1 VDLTAAFSGLD
12 AQINRVFSV
21 MMGKTPVL
29 NGPQGPTGPTGPT
42 GPLGPTGP
50 RGATGVTGP
59 IGPTGVTGPTGP
71 QGATGVT
78 GPSGATGIG
87 LGGDLRGEWVSG
99 DPYAAGENPAIVTY
113 RGSLYVCRQATS
125 GTTPP
130 DLNTADWTLYVQQ
143 GATGTVN
150 AIGADGQFIYNAA
163 GTALGSSFFTYRATG
178 PTGSG
183 GGATG
188 PYPNPTLQFGT
199 FIVPTTDGTY
209 DLGATGIQ
217 FKDVHFSGSIYNNGM
232 PLLGGASGLTYRATG
247 PTGPTGGATGPRAP
261 TLQTAAHIIPTTDL
275 SVDLGAAGLRFRDI
289 YVGGS
294 SIYMGDSVI
303 LKASGLNFSVTTPAG
318 TTNLV
323 SATYGPV
330 PNQVAAN
337 FEPAGASASPF
348 IQGTGTGTI
357 RSMATSAD
365 GRYVSAIFVNTTST
379 PANKP
384 SISVAFDSEV
394 FSINK
399 ELDADAEPFNAIA
412 MSASGQRQ
420 IAVQSKDGDDGGGI
434 YVSGDSGTTW
444 TESFLSIDGYVGQ
457 NFIAA
462 AASSNVYVAAFAGA
476 WFFTDQSAGSITEW
490 TAVSEYTNKNGINS
504 IFSGISQI
512 QISNDGRYI
521 LILDRTRLE
530 VALYDFV
537 INGQL
542 GRAYDLAGY
551 TNPIISNLMDNGGF
565 SVLAVNAQSQQC
577 IINYSAGSTVATVI
591 VIPATGATTPKTL
604 ISSVDS
610 VYKIAV
616 FNTAVANTT
625 VTYYSYNYGARWEKL
640 SNTLLN
646 NVTSILFSA
655 TADTT
660 YLITYESGAT
670 RQSLRFSYA
679 ASAYIENSSI
689 PYNPDDA
696 SIWPVAPT
704 TLTQAVDDLAE
715 VVFAPTYPTSSY
727 TDPLTNVTVTGPILT
742 MGATGSA
749 GPIILQAGLS
759 ATHVLE
765 RYTTTGPN
773 LAYSQ
778 TKTQPGSYTVNTVYG
793 PNGPGVGQNLLN
805 NIPQVTF
812 NTSRGYATGPTGL
825 QNDDFMG
832 TIFFKENNS
841 LRGAIFARK
850 VGSTAQEDGL
860 ISFQAGQAAEV
871 FAISSTGP
879 DDSIVGANMKIKGQ
893 VYPEST
899 NFYNL
904 GATGYQFNNI
914 HFGGTLFQN
923 GQPFQ
928 QTGLTYRATGPTGPT
943 GGATGP
949 NAPTL
954 QIGTFLVPT
963 ADATYDLGA
972 TGIQFKDV
980 HFSGSIYNNG
990 TPFQGGVSGLV
1001 YRATGP
1007 TGPTGGATGPR
1018 APTLQV
1024 GAFLVPTVD
1033 RTYDLG
1039 ATGIQFKDV
1048 HFSGSLYN
1056 NGVPFS
1062 GGASYSVGSY
1072 TDPVTNVTVTGPI
1085 LSMGA
1090 TGSAGPI
1097 ILQAGLSPNHVME
1110 SYTTTGPNWSYS
1122 QVKTKPGSYNLN
1134 TIYGPSGP
1142 DPINNLYTYVP
1153 QITFNT
1159 SRGYATG
1166 PTNLQNNDI
1175 MGAIFFNDNATLGTG
1190 ILAGKD
1196 ETGGIVLSAFN
1207 QAGPVILASASA
1219 APLPAPASDF
1229 EPTGKATVED
1239 CIQPQGDTPYTA
1251 NFTLM
1256 ATSADGE
1263 YITVV
1268 GPLALQQIYDG
1279 PGDQPDNP
1287 YPYTLIMVSS
1297 DSGLTFTPKSMLS
1310 GLGDPR
1316 SVAVSQSGQYQ
1327 IVVET
1332 NQNKGGAAAFVSS
1345 NFGVTWTEVYLNGG
1359 GDISF
1364 NSCAVSETS
1373 PSSNPIFVAA
1383 GVIPAGDGG
1392 SPPALPIFIYCRGEP
1407 ENKDSWT
1414 QVSSYSS
1421 GPSVSFNG
1429 IGSVAISNDGTRL
1442 VLLDTADELTK
1453 RAVFFQIT
1461 SSEFT
1466 YRTFIS
1472 IVAISGTGYS
1482 ELANH
1487 IISNITSTGFTLV
1500 AANSQDIVSFQYS
1513 WPTASATPI
1522 FNVGSDVLVTPS
1534 EGANILPTNIVA
1546 SSDGVYQLVRCSDE
1560 NGSTFTYISSD
1571 SGATWSVIPQNFDS
1585 NFDSLATIAM
1595 SADASRTYC
1604 ISKETDNLYKQVL
1617 RTSLRVQSYVQTGPI
1632 TALAYRATGPT
1643 DDNGAATGPR
1653 APTTQISSHFLPL
1666 SNASYDIGATG
1677 IQFRDVHF
1685 SGSIYNNGTPFQGG
1699 VSGLTYRA
1707 TGPTGPTGGA
1717 TGPRAP
1723 TLQLDAFLVPTSN
1736 ATYDLGATGIQ
1747 FKDVHF
1753 SGSLY
1758 NNGVPFSGGGSL
1770 TGLTYRATG
1779 PTGPTG
1785 GATGPAPDP
1794 TIQIGT
1800 HLVPTADLAYD
1811 LGATGLR
1818 FRDIYVGGSSI
1829 HIGDSVVLS
1838 ASNGSLNAT
1847 NNSGTVTLLS
1857 SGGSGAML
1865 AGFGT
1870 TNTQDGANQI
1880 FYNSNTFSTA
1890 FSAEVTP
1897 VVLISPLN
1905 LYQGSGIFTTTSF
1918 TASNVSITGFK
1929 VFSTTSNARY
1939 SWMALPQTD
1948 ISPTPPEFA
1957 GDFAITS
1964 SAATQ
1969 TSITVSF
1976 NRSKITGSPTLSYT
1990 LLLLEANS
1998 STTYNVTDNYTVNG
2012 TTYTYVV
2019 RNATN
2024 LNGGWPNSSLT
2035 PGSGYYFA
2043 LTVSNPAGSVT
2054 TASLFGPFS
2063 TSTYTLGS
2071 TGATLAVTWTGTTG
2085 QTINIAVT
2093 PQSMNVTGN
2102 IGTLSFN
2109 VRDSGFGNLFNS
2121 SLTWNS
2127 GLSAWIYSKDLSSSA
2142 GLSGNIAVTG
2152 IDSGASSEGT
2162 TPANEVDITLTG
2174 SNTSFSVPYAPLNA
2188 SGVSGTTEA
2197 GIPAQSSRNISLVG
2211 NATGG
2216 DGNYT
2221 YSLFYRVN
2229 GSGDGYTLGGQ
2240 MSPYGPLTIF
2250 GLTVNTTY
2258 QYYIQVSDNMGS
2270 TPANSS
2276 VQTFAT
2282 ANWGPLSTGSF
2293 YIEFVP
2299 NLSDPTKG
2307 RIDGLG
2313 FPDGGNYT
2321 YRYQLY
2327 RRIPPA
2333 SFATF
2338 GITNDVS
2345 GWDFSDLVAETTYE
2359 TYVRIS
2365 DTASSVPVD
2374 TDPPLEFTTAS
2385 SITPLTA
2392 GDMNI
2397 SYTPSST
2404 DPTTEGT
2411 ISWTGSPTGG
2421 NGQYRY
2427 QLFTKP
2433 DTGMS
2438 LSYEAFSP
2446 AAAVTQWDLDGMSG
2460 YYPLAAG
2467 TRYEY
2472 YITVTDTAGTPSLNV
2487 PNVPSA
2493 LPKDFTTATPSI
2505 NASSLTDYAINI
2517 SYTSA
2522 MIGLS
2527 GNPTGGTPSYNF
2539 QLWIRR
2545 GSTGGFSTYGS
2556 MEYGSGNWSLN
2567 GLLGNNTYYW
2577 YATVSDNSGTTPGNT
2592 NTFSFNTLNY
2602 DTLNPALITY
2612 SAPGMSSGQIDYTYN
2627 APTGGS
2633 GSLTNTI
2640 EYQEQGQTDWTPYG
2654 EVSSGYG
2661 IIEYLSPGSTYNIRI
2676 ITLDT
2681 LSLLTVYSEPA
2692 SSQAATI

>member
-1 VDLTAAFSGLD
+1 
-12 AQINRVFSV
+12 
-21 MMGKTPVL
+21 MGAIL
-29 NGPQGPTGPTGPT
+29 FRDQN
-42 GPLGPTGP
+42 
-50 RGATGVTGP
+50 
-59 IGPTGVTGPTGP
+59 
-71 QGATGVT
+71 
-78 GPSGATGIG
+78 
-87 LGGDLRGEWVSG
+87 DLRGFITANKLSEPDHASINLNV
-99 DPYAAGENPAIVTY
+99 
-113 RGSLYVCRQATS
+113 GSQ
-125 GTTPP
+125 
-130 DLNTADWTLYVQQ
+130 D
-143 GATGTVN
+143 
-150 AIGADGQFIYNAA
+150 FI
-163 GTALGSSFFTYRATG
+163 
-178 PTGSG
+178 
-183 GGATG
+183 
-188 PYPNPTLQFGT
+188 
-199 FIVPTTDGTY
+199 
-209 DLGATGIQ
+209 
-217 FKDVHFSGSIYNNGM
+217 
-232 PLLGGASGLTYRATG
+232 
-247 PTGPTGGATGPRAP
+247 
-261 TLQTAAHIIPTTDL
+261 L
-275 SVDLGAAGLRFRDI
+275 S
-289 YVGGS
+289 
-294 SIYMGDSVI
+294 
-303 LKASGLNFSVTTPAG
+303 
-318 TTNLV
+318 
-323 SATYGPV
+323 
-330 PNQVAAN
+330 
-337 FEPAGASASPF
+337 
-348 IQGTGTGTI
+348 I
-357 RSMATSAD
+357 RSS
-365 GRYVSAIFVNTTST
+365 
-379 PANKP
+379 
-384 SISVAFDSEV
+384 
-394 FSINK
+394 
-399 ELDADAEPFNAIA
+399 
-412 MSASGQRQ
+412 
-420 IAVQSKDGDDGGGI
+420 
-434 YVSGDSGTTW
+434 
-444 TESFLSIDGYVGQ
+444 
-457 NFIAA
+457 
-462 AASSNVYVAAFAGA
+462 
-476 WFFTDQSAGSITEW
+476 
-490 TAVSEYTNKNGINS
+490 
-504 IFSGISQI
+504 
-512 QISNDGRYI
+512 
-521 LILDRTRLE
+521 
-530 VALYDFV
+530 
-537 INGQL
+537 
-542 GRAYDLAGY
+542 
-551 TNPIISNLMDNGGF
+551 
-565 SVLAVNAQSQQC
+565 
-577 IINYSAGSTVATVI
+577 
-591 VIPATGATTPKTL
+591 
-604 ISSVDS
+604 
-610 VYKIAV
+610 
-616 FNTAVANTT
+616 
-625 VTYYSYNYGARWEKL
+625 
-640 SNTLLN
+640 
-646 NVTSILFSA
+646 
-655 TADTT
+655 
-660 YLITYESGAT
+660 
-670 RQSLRFSYA
+670 
-679 ASAYIENSSI
+679 
-689 PYNPDDA
+689 
-696 SIWPVAPT
+696 
-704 TLTQAVDDLAE
+704 
-715 VVFAPTYPTSSY
+715 
-727 TDPLTNVTVTGPILT
+727 
-742 MGATGSA
+742 
-749 GPIILQAGLS
+749 
-759 ATHVLE
+759 
-765 RYTTTGPN
+765 
-773 LAYSQ
+773 
-778 TKTQPGSYTVNTVYG
+778 
-793 PNGPGVGQNLLN
+793 
-805 NIPQVTF
+805 
-812 NTSRGYATGPTGL
+812 
-825 QNDDFMG
+825 
-832 TIFFKENNS
+832 
-841 LRGAIFARK
+841 
-850 VGSTAQEDGL
+850 
-860 ISFQAGQAAEV
+860 
-871 FAISSTGP
+871 GP
-879 DDSIVGANMKIKGQ
+879 DDSIVGKNIRIKGQ
-893 VYPEST
+893 VYPDST
-899 NFYNL
+899 NYYNL
-904 GATGYQFNNI
+904 GATGYQFNDI
-914 HFGGTLFQN
+914 HFGGTLYQN

-1072 TDPVTNVTVTGPI
+1072 KDPITNITVTGPI

-1166 PTNLQNNDI
+1166 PTNLQNNDL

-1239 CIQPQGDTPYTA
+1239 CIQPQGDTPYLG

-1268 GPLALQQIYDG
+1268 GPPGAAGTYEG
-1279 PGDQPDNP
+1279 PGDPPDNP

-1297 DSGLTFTPKSMLS
+1297 DSGLTFTPNLMLT
-1310 GLGDPR
+1310 GLGSPT

-1327 IVVET
+1327 IVVES

-1373 PSSNPIFVAA
+1373 LSSNPIFVAA

-1392 SPPALPIFIYCRGEP
+1392 SPPALPIFIYRRGVP
-1407 ENKDSWT
+1407 TNKNSWT

-1421 GPSVSFNG
+1421 GPAVNFNG

-1442 VLLDTADELTK
+1442 VLLDTAGVTK

-1461 SSEFT
+1461 SSAFT
-1466 YRTFIS
+1466 YRTFLNIAT
-1472 IVAISGTGYS
+1472 VD
-1482 ELANH
+1482 LLPLDDH
-1487 IISNITSTGFTLV
+1487 KISNLTSTGFTLM
-1500 AANSQDIVSFQYS
+1500 AQIPGTGDFINAFQFS
-1513 WPTASATPI
+1513 WPNAAATPAYVVDSVKRIDSNISGLVVPSQIIASANGTYQI
-1522 FNVGSDVLVTPS
+1522 AICLDNFDEETPS
-1534 EGANILPTNIVA
+1534 TN
-1546 SSDGVYQLVRCSDE
+1546 
-1560 NGSTFTYISSD
+1560 TYISSD
-1571 SGATWSVIPQNFDS
+1571 SGATWSVIPQNTEA

-1595 SADASRTYC
+1595 SADASITYC

-1723 TLQLDAFLVPTSN
+1723 TLQLNAFLVPTSN

-1785 GATGPAPDP
+1785 RPTGPYPDP

-1800 HLVPTADLAYD
+1800 HLVPTQDLAYD

-1847 NNSGTVTLLS
+1847 NNSGTVTLLT
-1857 SGGSGAML
+1857 SGGGGGML

-1870 TNTQDGANQI
+1870 TATQDGANQI

-1964 SAATQ
+1964 SAAAQ
-1969 TSITVSF
+1969 TSLTVSF
-1976 NRSKITGSPTLSYT
+1976 NRSKITGNPTSYT
-1990 LLLLEANS
+1990 LSLSAPGS
-1998 STTYNVTDNYTVNG
+1998 STRYDVTDLPTVNG
-2012 TTYTYVV
+2012 TTYTYLVK
-2019 RNATN
+2019 NATG
-2024 LNGGWPNSSLT
+2024 LDGGWPNSSLT
-2035 PGSGYYFA
+2035 PATQYYFS
-2043 LTVSNPAGSVT
+2043 LTVSNAAGSAT
-2054 TASLFGPFS
+2054 TASQFGPF
-2063 TSTYTLGS
+2063 TTTTYTLAS
-2071 TGATLAVTWTGTTG
+2071 SGATLAVTWTGTTG

-2109 VRDSGFGNLFNS
+2109 VKDTGGNSLFNNP
-2121 SLTWNS
+2121 LTFSTGSWR
-2127 GLSAWIYSKDLSSSA
+2127 YSIDLSNPLYA
-2142 GLSGNIAVTG
+2142 GLTGNIVVTG
-2152 IDSGASSEGT
+2152 TDPGASPSGGPPINQVDIPLTGT
-2162 TPANEVDITLTG
+2162 TFFTVPTLPI
-2174 SNTSFSVPYAPLNA
+2174 SA
-2188 SGVSGTTEA
+2188 SGVSGTTDA
-2197 GIPAQSSRNISLVG
+2197 GVPAQTVRNISRVG
-2211 NATGG
+2211 DATGG
-2216 DGNYT
+2216 NGNYIYT
-2221 YSLFYRVN
+2221 LYYRVN
-2229 GSGDGYTLGGQ
+2229 GSGDGYTPGGDITGTLQ
-2240 MSPYGPLTIF
+2240 LP

-2258 QYYIQVSDNMGS
+2258 QYYIEVQDTTYAS
-2270 TPANSS
+2270 ANSS

-2282 ANWGPLSTGSF
+2282 ANWDPINGNGF
-2293 YIEFVP
+2293 YIEFIGNP
-2299 NLSDPTKG
+2299 SDPTKG
-2307 RIDGLG
+2307 TINGQG
-2313 FPDGGNYT
+2313 NPTGGNEA

-2333 SFATF
+2333 SFTTV
-2338 GITNDVS
+2338 GLPLSSPSWSLTV
-2345 GWDFSDLVAETTYE
+2345 LVADTTYE

-2365 DTASSVPVD
+2365 DTASSTPVN

-2385 SITPLTA
+2385 STPPLTA
-2392 GDMNI
+2392 GNMNI
-2397 SYTPSST
+2397 SYTP
-2404 DPTTEGT
+2404 DVNNPATEGT
-2411 ISWTGSPTGG
+2411 ISFTGTPTGG
-2421 NGQYRY
+2421 NPPYSY
-2427 QLFTKP
+2427 QLWSRVK
-2433 DTGMS
+2433 DSGS
-2438 LSYEAFSP
+2438 LSYETYGYAQQNITEWNLNDMTTP
-2446 AAAVTQWDLDGMSG
+2446 ALTAST
-2460 YYPLAAG
+2460 
-2467 TRYEY
+2467 TYEY
-2472 YITVTDTAGTPSLNV
+2472 YITVRDADSTALNV
-2487 PNVPSA
+2487 PNVPTA
-2493 LPKDFTTATPSI
+2493 LPKEFTTSAPSI
-2505 NASSLTDYAINI
+2505 NASSITFNTFVGTPGQTAHEIYG
-2517 SYTSA
+2517 S
-2522 MIGLS
+2522 
-2527 GNPTGGTPSYNF
+2527 GTPSGGTFPYSF
-2539 QLWIRR
+2539 QLYIRR
-2545 GSTGGFSTYGS
+2545 GTSGTFDPQGSPASSLTWLLTNLIGSSTYYFYVTVTDNSGSIPGNTDTSSFNTANYDPLNAAYLTSVNPGFSAGEIVYSFNPPSGGSEMYGGTLINTVETQRVSTGGSWIPG
-2556 MEYGSGNWSLN
+2556 GD
-2567 GLLGNNTYYW
+2567 
-2577 YATVSDNSGTTPGNT
+2577 AVS
-2592 NTFSFNTLNY
+2592 
-2602 DTLNPALITY
+2602 
-2612 SAPGMSSGQIDYTYN
+2612 
-2627 APTGGS
+2627 GGS
-2633 GSLTNTI
+2633 I
-2640 EYQEQGQTDWTPYG
+2640 YG
-2654 EVSSGYG
+2654 LFEGES
-2661 IIEYLSPGSTYNIRI
+2661 YNVRI
-2676 ITLDT
+2676 ITVDNKSELF
-2681 LSLLTVYSEPA
+2681 VYSNILSVEV
-2692 SSQAATI
+2692 TGGF